1 MEVGKS
7 VSGFDY
13 EKKRKKKLNAIHLII
28 LKLFL

>member
-13 EKKRKKKLNAIHLII
+13 EEKKILLNAIHLII